1 VILAVSLALGV
12 VLLVLLAGAFWVGHR
27 ALVAKDSLQAAQQQL
42 TDFKGALGQPN
53 APSTTAL
60 YTKLAKNTG
69 TAVDQTNDPL
79 WSFSEGMP
87 FLGPNLKA
95 FRQVSEMV
103 DALVRNG
110 VQPIATAADGISIDS
125 LKPKNGALDIAPLKK
140 LTPAMGQLDDAL
152 HAADSS
158 AAAIDTK
165 SVLPQLAA
173 PVTSLRQTIAK
184 VTPIT
189 SELRKVMP
197 VLYPALGGEG
207 KRRYLLIFQN
217 NAEERASGGN
227 PASMAML
234 DVDNGKVKLG
244 KQPNSGDFPEP
255 YVEPPLTFKG
265 DFERLYGYHTAAF
278 LTNITFTPDF
288 PRTARMARAMWR
300 SAYGGTVDGVISF
313 DPVALSYLLNATGPV
328 KLRTGETLSSDTAV
342 PFLLNQVYS
351 KYPDPTV
358 QNVVFASAAQSIFK
372 AVTNGQGSPK
382 AYVAQLAPMLNEQ
395 RLKVWSVRKDEED
408 LLLTSQAGNML
419 PEDNSKATV
428 FGVYNNDDSTS
439 KMSYYMDSTVHV
451 TSKVCPAKAPQYMV
465 TTKVTDT
472 LKPDQVAGLA
482 EYVKPHQNRIV
493 PGGDRQWVVLYGPV
507 GATLNAVSIDGKK
520 VVWGDNVKIQLNTV
534 WNATGVDDK
543 RPAVKGHQQGR
554 PVGIVSVK
562 MGPSESVTVKASFSG
577 GTGNSAT
584 VQVSHTP
591 KVRPVPV
598 TLSQKACG

>member
-1 VILAVSLALGV
+1 VIGSVALALGV
-12 VLLVLLAGAFWVGHR
+12 LLLVVLAGAFWVGHR

-42 TDFKGALGQPN
+42 TDFKSALGQPN

-60 YTKLAKNTG
+60 YAKLAKNTG
-69 TAVDQTNDPL
+69 TAVEQTDDPL
-79 WSFSEGMP
+79 WSFSEGVP

-103 DALVRNG
+103 DTLVRTG

-125 LKPKNGALDIAPLKK
+125 LKPKNGGLDIAPLKK
-140 LTPAMGQLDDAL
+140 LTPAMAQLDDAL
-152 HAADSS
+152 HVADSS

-165 SVLPQLAA
+165 SVVPQLAE
-173 PVTSLRQTIAK
+173 PVTSLRQTIGK
-184 VTPIT
+184 VTPVT
-189 SELRKVMP
+189 TELRKVLP

-207 KRRYLLIFQN
+207 KRHYLLIFQN

-234 DVDNGKVKLG
+234 DVHNGKISLG
-244 KQPNSGDFPEP
+244 KQPDSGDFPEP
-255 YVEPPLTFKG
+255 YPTPPLTFAG
-265 DFERLYGYHTAAF
+265 DWDRLYGDHVSAY

-300 SAYGGTVDGVISF
+300 SEYGGTVDGVISF
-313 DPVALSYLLNATGPV
+313 DPVALSYLLRATGPV
-328 KLRTGETLSSDTAV
+328 HLKTGETLTPDNAV
-342 PFLLNQVYS
+342 SFLLNQVYV
-351 KYPDPTV
+351 KYPDPKI
-358 QNVVFASAAQSIFK
+358 QNVVFASAAQSIFT

-382 AYVAQLAPMLNEQ
+382 DYVAQLTPMLNEQ
-395 RLKVWSVRKDEED
+395 RLKVWSVRKTEED

-428 FGVYNNDDSTS
+428 FGVYNNDDATS
-439 KMSYYMDSTVHV
+439 KMSYYMDATVHV
-451 TSKVCPAKAPQYMV
+451 TSKVCPAKDPQYMV

-482 EYVKPHQNRIV
+482 EYVKPHQARVV

-507 GATLNAVSIDGKK
+507 GAKLLSASIDGEK
-520 VVWGDNVKIQLNTV
+520 VIWGDNVKFPLNTV
-534 WNATGVDDK
+534 WNATGSED
-543 RPAVKGHQQGR
+543 RRSAVKGHQQGR
-554 PVGIVSVK
+554 PVGIVSIK
-562 MGPSESVTVKASFSG
+562 MGPSESVTVKALFSG
-577 GTGNSAT
+577 GTANSST
-584 VQVSHTP
+584 TQVSHTP

-598 TLSQKACG
+598 TLSQNPCG